1 MAPSLKQKCKLSC
14 LSSRSRK
21 NQVGHVDPEPL
32 HSGLGAGTAQRGVAQ
47 LGRTQTPVPQGRV
60 MQALAPGLS
69 VALSLLVSLWGHST
83 WNSDHVAKADFSL
96 IKSRSSWIRR
106 LETKLIT
113 NDFLGPGWF

>member
-1 MAPSLKQKCKLSC
+1 MQ
-14 LSSRSRK
+14 
-21 NQVGHVDPEPL
+21 
-32 HSGLGAGTAQRGVAQ
+32 GLA
-47 LGRTQTPVPQGRV
+47 LGLR
-60 MQALAPGLS
+60 

-83 WNSDHVAKADFSL
+83 RNSDHVAKADFLL